1 MIRQPT
7 ALTES
12 VITSPLFRTTIPY
25 SRRELTMPG
34 IYSTTSLP
42 YSMDS
47 SYQINISFKR
57 AESGNKTVNKNK
69 TFKVAKTGQKGI
81 LKVKKHDA
89 FETMSGSTSKLSEN
103 EQTISKRRRNS
114 GSTAEKTKACVNGSK
129 KKVKFEDKFDK
140 LHAIERKYR
149 LLSDGNGCDNS
160 SKKVDNSDS
169 QRQLQRPTTRTEEDR
184 QTYNTEMSEVFEL
197 PFPTY
202 EVSPVRLQ
210 PKSGQQGVSVKENEG
225 KYLENQDHSVESHKE
240 KVVNH
245 CDVRLGIDKSYDVA
259 IEGLVITNSKCTSQQ
274 RSKPSK
280 DNSNQK
286 CLVKSPK
293 LSFSNRNESQESNH
307 PKNKSDGTKNLK
319 CHYNISGKTVIN
331 TEGGATVTR
340 SRVKPSMFSLLSHEI
355 TPAPLVPPRSY
366 RNFCDEGKT
375 DLIVRWIEN
384 VSSVQAKEGFCTLL
398 HTDDLVEHRN
408 DN

>member
-1 MIRQPT
+1 
-7 ALTES
+7 
-12 VITSPLFRTTIPY
+12 
-25 SRRELTMPG
+25 MPG
-34 IYSTTSLP
+34 IYSTTSFLH
-42 YSMDS
+42 SEDS

-69 TFKVAKTGQKGI
+69 TLKVTKTNNKKGI
-81 LKVKKHDA
+81 LKVKKQDT
-89 FETMSGSTSKLSEN
+89 FETMSGSTNKLSDN
-103 EQTISKRRRNS
+103 DQTISKRRRNS
-114 GSTAEKTKACVNGSK
+114 GSTAEKQKACVNGSK

-149 LLSDGNGCDNS
+149 LLSDESGCGSSLKKGDNS
-160 SKKVDNSDS
+160 EG
-169 QRQLQRPTTRTEEDR
+169 QRQLHRPTTRKDEDVNINK
-184 QTYNTEMSEVFEL
+184 QTYNTEISEVFEL

-202 EVSPVRLQ
+202 DVSSGRLQ
-210 PKSGQQGVSVKENEG
+210 QKSGPQGVSVKENEG
-225 KYLENQDHSVESHKE
+225 KHLENQDNFVESHKE
-240 KVVNH
+240 KGVGH
-245 CDVRLGIDKSYDVA
+245 CDVRLGVDKSYDVA
-259 IEGLVITNSKCTSQQ
+259 IEGLVITNSSSQP
-274 RSKPSK
+274 RNKPSK

-286 CLVKSPK
+286 CLIKSPK
-293 LSFSNRNESQESNH
+293 LSFSNRTETQESNQVR
-307 PKNKSDGTKNLK
+307 NKGDGNKTTK
-319 CHYNISGKTVIN
+319 CHNNISGKTVIN